1 MTALEKRLWTKNQSN
16 CYICNC
22 EFHRLFS
29 WKLTFLFPHHCRI
42 CGECICETCSTHRY
56 FGHYSYFRVCL
67 VCDIMKKE
75 FLNSE
80 FGSSQYRIYI
90 MADSKFFSINRHIDF
105 TPDIY
110 GMSAIVKKCKNRA
123 ISVGDVLVSV
133 NTMDTLFL
141 SLEQIVRIINHAK
154 YPITLEF
161 MPEKEYYNFI
171 STVLKKIREEEE
183 NNRKQITVGSES
195 KLGKEVNRSEENE
208 SSNLFAF
215 FNFRSQLK
223 SGYRKQSQGRKYK
236 HNLSYL
242 DGENSERFSFI
253 HGVELKQL
261 KDERAQ
267 YLADVSSSNMKVDG
281 YNILEGNKDCNNS
294 TNIDYDR
301 DKIIN
306 SSLKAQ

>member
-1 MTALEKRLWTKNQSN
+1 MTALEKRLWTKNKAN

-22 EFHRLFS
+22 QFHRLFS

-42 CGECICETCSTHRY
+42 CGECICETCSTYRY

-75 FLNSE
+75 FLNLES
-80 FGSSQYRIYI
+80 GSSQYRICI
-90 MADSKFFSINRHIDF
+90 MADSKFFSINRHIDL
-105 TPDIY
+105 TSDIY

-141 SLEQIVRIINHAK
+141 SLDQIITIINHAK

-161 MPEKEYYNFI
+161 IPEKEYYNFI
-171 STVLKKIREEEE
+171 STGLKKIREKEE
-183 NNRKQITVGSES
+183 NNRKKIILGSES
-195 KLGKEVNRSEENE
+195 KLGKEVNRSEEDE

-215 FNFRSQLK
+215 FNFRSKLK
-223 SGYRKQSQGRKYK
+223 RGYREQNEQNQTING
-236 HNLSYL
+236 LSSL

-253 HGVELKQL
+253 HGVELKQR
-261 KDERAQ
+261 KIERAQ
-267 YLADVSSSNMKVDG
+267 YLDGVSSSKMKVDG
-281 YNILEGNKDCNNS
+281 NNILEGNKDCNNS
-294 TNIDYDR
+294 SKIDYDR
-301 DKIIN
+301 DRIVN